1 MEFNITPVIEAL
13 IGLCTAILTAVLIP
27 WLRAHYGDVQF
38 NKMLGWVDVAV
49 AAAEQ
54 IYAAADGDLKK
65 EYVLRFLSEKGYR
78 VDESDIDFAIEAAVL
93 RLHSELYPVE
103 VIASE

>member
-1 MEFNITPVIEAL
+1 MELNITPVIEAL

-38 NKMLGWVDVAV
+38 NKMLAWVDVAV

-54 IYAAADGDLKK
+54 IYTAADGELKK
-65 EYVLRFLSEKGYR
+65 NYVLRFLSEKGYT
-78 VDESDIDFAIEAAVL
+78 VDEQGLDYAIEAAVL
-93 RLHSELYPVE
+93 RLHSELYPIE
-103 VIASE
+103 VIGHE

>member
-13 IGLCTAILTAVLIP
+13 IGLCAAVLTAVLIP
-27 WLRAHYGDVQF
+27 WLRARYGDVQF
-38 NKMLGWVDVAV
+38 NKMLAWVEVAV

-54 IYAAADGDLKK
+54 IYTAVDGDLKK
-65 EYVLRFLSEKGYR
+65 EYVLRFLSQKGYR
-78 VDESDIDFAIEAAVL
+78 VDELDIDYAIEAAVL

-103 VIASE
+103 VIPHE